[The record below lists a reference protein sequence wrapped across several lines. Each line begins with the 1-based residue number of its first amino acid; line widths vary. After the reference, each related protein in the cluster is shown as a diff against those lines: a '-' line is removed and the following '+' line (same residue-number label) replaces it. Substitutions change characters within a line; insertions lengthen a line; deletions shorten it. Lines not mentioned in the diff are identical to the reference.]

1 MFKKCLILYFQN
13 LWKDQFRFQ
22 IENEEE
28 KKFSF
33 GFLKCFQQTKSYL
46 DGTDGT
52 GTGDWSFLF
61 WGSQKIALSKK
72 LSCGCKSNLSQI

>member
-1 MFKKCLILYFQN
+1 MKKKI
-13 LWKDQFRFQ
+13 
-22 IENEEE
+22 I
-28 KKFSF
+28 SF

-61 WGSQKIALSKK
+61 WGNQKIVLSKK
-72 LSCGCKSNLSQI
+72 LSCECENEDKFRITHECALYW